1 MLELRAL
8 VVLGAVAEQT
18 DTGRRDAE
26 HGAGVVAAHIGK
38 LQQVLRRAVGV
49 RAAVDEHDARIA
61 VGQHG
66 SQRRAADTVDA
77 LDNERRAREQCAG
90 AAGGDDR
97 IALAVTQQVE
107 RDRHG
112 SILLAAG
119 RRAGVIVHGDD
130 LARVNDLEL
139 GLLVAQTGLD
149 GGALADEH
157 DLRAQ
162 LLLCVHRTLHD
173 LVRGKVAA
181 HCVHKYSH
189 R

>member
-1 MLELRAL
+1 MLKLRAL
-8 VVLGAVAEQT
+8 VLLGAVAEQA
-18 DTGRRDAE
+18 DARRRDAE

-38 LQQVLRRAVGV
+38 LQQVFRRAVGV

-66 SQRRAADTVDA
+66 SQRRAADAVDA
-77 LDNERRAREQCAG
+77 LDDERRAREQCAG

-97 IALAVTQQVE
+97 VTLAVTQQVE
-107 RDRHG
+107 CDRHG

-130 LARVNDLEL
+130 LARVNDRQL
-139 GLLVAQTGLD
+139 GLLVAQAGLD

-162 LLLCVHRTLHD
+162 LPLRAHRALDD
-173 LVRGKVAA
+173 LIRGEVAA

>member
-1 MLELRAL
+1 MLKLRAL

-18 DTGRRDAE
+18 DTRRRDAE
-26 HGAGVVAAHIGK
+26 HGTGIVTAHIGK

-49 RAAVDEHDARIA
+49 RAAVDEHDARVA
-61 VGQHG
+61 VGQYG
-66 SQRRAADTVDA
+66 GKRRAADAVDA
-77 LDNERRAREQCAG
+77 LDDERRACKQCAG
-90 AAGGDDR
+90 TAGRDDR
-97 IALAVTQQVE
+97 ITLAVTQQVE
-107 RDRHG
+107 CDRHG

-139 GLLVAQTGLD
+139 GLLVAQAGLD

-162 LLLCVHRTLHD
+162 LLLRVHRTLHD

>member
-1 MLELRAL
+1 M
-8 VVLGAVAEQT
+8 
-18 DTGRRDAE
+18 
-26 HGAGVVAAHIGK
+26 
-38 LQQVLRRAVGV
+38 
-49 RAAVDEHDARIA
+49 
-61 VGQHG
+61 
-66 SQRRAADTVDA
+66 DA
-77 LDNERRAREQCAG
+77 LDDERRAREQCAG

-107 RDRHG
+107 CDRHG

-119 RRAGVIVHGDD
+119 RRTGVIVHGDD
-130 LARVNDLEL
+130 LARVNDLQL
-139 GLLVAQTGLD
+139 GLLVAQAGLD

-162 LLLCVHRTLHD
+162 LPLRVHRTLHD
-173 LVRGKVAA
+173 LIRGKVAA

>member
-1 MLELRAL
+1 MLKLRAL

-18 DTGRRDAE
+18 DARRSDAE
-26 HGAGVVAAHIGK
+26 HGAGIVAAHIGK

-49 RAAVDEHDARIA
+49 RTAVDEHDARIA

-66 SQRRAADTVDA
+66 GKRRAADAVDA
-77 LDNERRAREQCAG
+77 LDDERRAREQCAG

-139 GLLVAQTGLD
+139 GLLVAQAGLD
-149 GGALADEH
+149 GGALTDEH

-162 LLLCVHRTLHD
+162 LLLRVHRTLHD
-173 LVRGKVAA
+173 LIRGKVAA